1 MALNIQDARILIKR
15 STNTGEVPTV
25 APSNDHTDG
34 TWDAL
39 DIYTGE
45 LFLNVQDSK
54 AWFRSNTGIIELA
67 TLNGPTDAF
76 VNGGNAYGA
85 DAIFGLTDSWTVK
98 FIANNSQVFSYD
110 ANHIYIGQ
118 GTVKTGDFRFLN
130 STNNNYVELKAG
142 VTTASYALT
151 LPTAQGGADTY
162 LKNDGSGNL
171 SWATV
176 TGGGGGLLFGNTSGT
191 DTYTVTIAGVTGY
204 NDGDAYLISFSNGNT
219 VAGPTLNI
227 NGLGAVTLYRNND
240 GQLLGGDIQDNGTML
255 CVYDSGSSVFQ
266 CIGTSPNTLFAYV
279 TNGDS
284 STITK
289 GQPVYAF
296 SGTGDRMVVKLANNT
311 SDATS
316 ARTIGL
322 VYSTSIAA
330 NQKGLIIIE
339 GLLDGL
345 STLPTSTW
353 ADGDIVYL
361 GATAGAI
368 TKTKPYAPNHMVYLG
383 TVTTAS
389 AGSAGRMYVKIQN
402 GYELEEIHDVDLI
415 TTPPVNGDIL
425 EYNGTLWKNQPT
437 DLDYLLA
444 YSFRSTY
451 NY

>member
-15 STNTGEVPTV
+15 STNTGEVPTA

-76 VNGGNAYGA
+76 VNGGNTYGA
-85 DAIFGLTDSWTVK
+85 NAVFGLTDNFK
-98 FIANNSQVFSYD
+98 IDFKANNVVVYSYD
-110 ANHIYIGQ
+110 KDGITINEAKPIIFKEYGN
-118 GTVKTGDFRFLN
+118 TN
-130 STNNNYVELKAG
+130 SVSIQAPNIVNT
-142 VTTASYALT
+142 SYNLY
-151 LPTAQGGADTY
+151 LPQAQGGANTY
-162 LKNDGSGNL
+162 LKNDGLGNL
-171 SWATV
+171 SWAAAS
-176 TGGGGGLLFGNTSGT
+176 GGGGLLFGNTSGT

-240 GQLLGGDIQDNGTML
+240 GQLLGGDIQANGTML

-284 STITK
+284 VTITK

-296 SGTGDRMVVKLANNT
+296 SGTGDRMVVKLAYNT

-316 ARTIGL
+316 ARTMGL
-322 VYSTSIAA
+322 VYSASIAA
-330 NQKGLIIIE
+330 NQKGIIIIE

-345 STLPTSTW
+345 STLPTSTYS
-353 ADGDIVYL
+353 DGDTIYL

-383 TVTTAS
+383 VVTTAS
-389 AGSAGRMYVKIQN
+389 AGSAGRMYVKVQN

-415 TTPPVNGDIL
+415 STAPVAEDVL
-425 EYNGTLWKNQPT
+425 RYDGTLWKADP
-437 DLDYLLA
+437 LA
-444 YSFRSTY
+444 EINAAANLFNYY
-451 NY
+451 NFM

>member
-15 STNTGEVPTV
+15 STNTGEVPTA

-45 LFLNVQDSK
+45 LFLNVQDSR
-54 AWFRSNTGIIELA
+54 AWFRSNTAIIELA

-76 VNGGNAYGA
+76 VNGGNAFGA
-85 DAIFGLTDSWTVK
+85 TAVFGLSDDNQVDFK
-98 FIANNSQVFSYD
+98 ANNVTVFSYD
-110 ANHIYIGQ
+110 KN
-118 GTVKTGDFRFLN
+118 
-130 STNNNYVELKAG
+130 G
-142 VTTASYALT
+142 VTLKTAKPIYFQDNGGTNTVDISAPTTLSGSYSLN
-151 LPTAQGGADTY
+151 LPTAQGSADTY

-171 SWATV
+171 SWAAAS
-176 TGGGGGLLFGNTSGT
+176 GGGGLLFGNTSGT
-191 DTYTVTIAGVTGY
+191 DNYTVTIAGVTGY

-219 VAGPTLNI
+219 VAAPTLNI

-240 GQLLGGDIQDNGTML
+240 GQLIGGDIQANGTML

-353 ADGDIVYL
+353 ADGDVVYL

-415 TTPPVNGDIL
+415 STAPVADDVL
-425 EYNGTLWKNQPT
+425 RYDGTLWKADP
-437 DLDYLLA
+437 LA
-444 YSFRSTY
+444 EINAAANLFNYY
-451 NY
+451 NFM

>member
-15 STNTGEVPTV
+15 STNTGEVPTA

-76 VNGGNAYGA
+76 INGGNAYTA
-85 DAIFGLTDSWTVK
+85 DAIFGLTDDYTVK
-98 FIANNSQVFSYD
+98 FIANNQQVFSYD
-110 ANHIYIGQ
+110 SNRIYVGQ
-118 GTVKTGDFRFLN
+118 NSQKTGELRFQN
-130 STNNNYVELKAG
+130 STNNNYVGLKSG
-142 VTTASYALT
+142 VTTTSYNLT
-151 LPTAQGGADTY
+151 LPLAQGSADTY

-171 SWATV
+171 SWAAAS
-176 TGGGGGLLFGNTSGT
+176 GGGGLLFGNTSGT

-240 GQLLGGDIQDNGTML
+240 GQLLGGDISANGTML

-284 STITK
+284 VTITK

-296 SGTGDRMVVKLANNT
+296 SGTGDRMVVKLAYNT

-316 ARTIGL
+316 ARTMGL
-322 VYSTSIAA
+322 VYSASIAA
-330 NQKGLIIIE
+330 NQKGIIIID

-345 STLPTSTW
+345 STLPTSTYS
-353 ADGDIVYL
+353 DGDTIYL

-368 TKTKPYAPNHMVYLG
+368 TNVKPYAPNHMVYLG
-383 TVTTAS
+383 VVTTAS
-389 AGSAGRMYVKIQN
+389 AGSAGRMYVKVQN
-402 GYELEEIHDVDLI
+402 GVELDEVHDVDLI
-415 TTPPVNGDIL
+415 TTPPVAEDVL
-425 EYNGTLWKNQPT
+425 RYNGTLWKADP
-437 DLDYLLA
+437 LA
-444 YSFRSTY
+444 EINAAANLFNYY
-451 NY
+451 NFM

>member
-1 MALNIQDARILIKR
+1 
-15 STNTGEVPTV
+15 
-25 APSNDHTDG
+25 
-34 TWDAL
+34 
-39 DIYTGE
+39 
-45 LFLNVQDSK
+45 
-54 AWFRSNTGIIELA
+54 
-67 TLNGPTDAF
+67 
-76 VNGGNAYGA
+76 
-85 DAIFGLTDSWTVK
+85 
-98 FIANNSQVFSYD
+98 
-110 ANHIYIGQ
+110 
-118 GTVKTGDFRFLN
+118 
-130 STNNNYVELKAG
+130 
-142 VTTASYALT
+142 
-151 LPTAQGGADTY
+151 
-162 LKNDGSGNL
+162 
-171 SWATV
+171 
-176 TGGGGGLLFGNTSGT
+176 
-191 DTYTVTIAGVTGY
+191 
-204 NDGDAYLISFSNGNT
+204 
-219 VAGPTLNI
+219 
-227 NGLGAVTLYRNND
+227 
-240 GQLLGGDIQDNGTML
+240 ML
-255 CVYDSGSSVFQ
+255 CVFDTTLDGFQ

-353 ADGDIVYL
+353 SDGDVVYL
-361 GATAGAI
+361 GATDGAI

-415 TTPPVNGDIL
+415 TTAPVAEDVLRYDGS
-425 EYNGTLWKNQPT
+425 LWKADP
-437 DLDYLLA
+437 LA
-444 YSFRSTY
+444 EINAAANLFNYY
-451 NY
+451 NFM

>member
-15 STNTGEVPTV
+15 STTAGQVPTA

-39 DIYTGE
+39 DIYEGE
-45 LFLNVQDSK
+45 VFINLADSK

-76 VNGGNAYGA
+76 INGGNTFGA
-85 DAIFGLTDSWTVK
+85 TAVFGAKDDQSID
-98 FIANNSQVFSYD
+98 FIANNTTIFSYD
-110 ANHIYIGQ
+110 KNGVE
-118 GTVKTGDFRFLN
+118 VKTGKPVYFQDN
-130 STNNNYVELKAG
+130 SGSNRVDISAPATIS
-142 VTTASYALT
+142 ASYSLN
-151 LPTAQGGADTY
+151 LPTAQGAANTY

-171 SWATV
+171 SWAAAS
-176 TGGGGGLLFGNTSGT
+176 GGGGISHTTASGT
-191 DTYTVTIAGVTGY
+191 DTYTATVTGVAAY
-204 NDGDAYLISFSNGNT
+204 NDGDAYLVTFTNGNT
-219 VAGPTLNI
+219 TGATLNI
-227 NGLGAVTLYRNND
+227 NSLGAKTLYENND
-240 GQLLGGDIQDNGTML
+240 GALIGGDIWDGGTML
-255 CVYDSGSSVFQ
+255 CVFDTTLDGFQ

-353 ADGDIVYL
+353 SDGDVVYL
-361 GATAGAI
+361 GATDGAI

-415 TTPPVNGDIL
+415 TTAPVAEDVLRYDGS
-425 EYNGTLWKNQPT
+425 LWKADP
-437 DLDYLLA
+437 LA
-444 YSFRSTY
+444 EINAAANLFNYY
-451 NY
+451 NFM

>member
-15 STNTGEVPTV
+15 STNTGEVPTA

-45 LFLNVQDSK
+45 LFLNVADSR
-54 AWFRSNTGIIELA
+54 AWFRSNTAIIELA

-76 VNGGNAYGA
+76 VNGGNAFGSTA
-85 DAIFGLTDSWTVK
+85 VFGLSDDNQVDFK
-98 FIANNSQVFSYD
+98 ANNVTVFSYD
-110 ANHIYIGQ
+110 KN
-118 GTVKTGDFRFLN
+118 
-130 STNNNYVELKAG
+130 G
-142 VTTASYALT
+142 VTLKTAKPIYFQDNGGTNTVDISAPTTLSGSYSLN
-151 LPTAQGGADTY
+151 LPTAQGGANTY

-171 SWATV
+171 SWAAAS
-176 TGGGGGLLFGNTSGT
+176 GGGGLLFGNTSGT

-219 VAGPTLNI
+219 VAAPTLNI

-353 ADGDIVYL
+353 SDGDVVYL